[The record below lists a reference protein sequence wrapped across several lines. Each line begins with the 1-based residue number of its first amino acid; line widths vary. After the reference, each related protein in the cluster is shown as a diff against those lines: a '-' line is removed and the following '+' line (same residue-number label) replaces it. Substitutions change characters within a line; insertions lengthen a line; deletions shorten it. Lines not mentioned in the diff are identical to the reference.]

1 MSAIVPRKP
10 GLPPSRAA
18 SPKGDQLA
26 VISPSYPPLSEEAPE
41 IHLIAPCPWVGDR
54 SVVLG
59 PQW

>member
-26 VISPSYPPLSEEAPE
+26 VISPSYPPQSEEAPE
-41 IHLIAPCPWVGDR
+41 THLIAPYP
-54 SVVLG
+54 
-59 PQW
+59 